1 MPDTSPSIRLVAPED
16 ALETARLT
24 LEPLRPDHAAAL
36 YPGLRDGS
44 LYRFIP
50 QDPPASIARLEERYR
65 RVSTRRS
72 PDGQEAWL
80 NWALRLRD
88 TTEYVGTLEAT
99 VHPINTATV
108 AYLLF
113 TPHQRRGYASEGL
126 TALLGLLFDGY
137 GVDAVAAEIDTR
149 NAPSI
154 ALVERLGFAR
164 TATHVVADH
173 FKGATSDEYR
183 YELHRAHRR
192 EPDADRPS
200 PSVARGGPGMPRS

>member
-36 YPGLRDGS
+36 HPGLRDAS

-65 RVSTRRS
+65 RLSTRRS

-80 NWALRLRD
+80 NWALRLRG

-99 VHPINTATV
+99 VHPTNTATV

-113 TPHQRRGYASEGL
+113 TPYQRRGYASEGL

-137 GVDAVAAEIDTR
+137 GVDSVAADIDTR

-154 ALVERLGFAR
+154 ALIERLGFER
-164 TATHVVADH
+164 VATHLGVDH
-173 FKGATSDEYR
+173 FKDAPSDEYR
-183 YELHRAHRR
+183 YELGRSHRKP
-192 EPDADRPS
+192 EPS
-200 PSVARGGPGMPRS
+200 PPSLERNVPRGKPRP